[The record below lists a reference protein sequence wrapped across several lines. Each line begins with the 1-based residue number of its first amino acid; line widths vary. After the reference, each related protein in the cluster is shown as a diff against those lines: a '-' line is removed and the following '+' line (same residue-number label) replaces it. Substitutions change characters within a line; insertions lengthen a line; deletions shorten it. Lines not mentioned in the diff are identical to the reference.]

1 MELDVLIFSMTADQS
16 FLSGE
21 IRVTI
26 EPPLA
31 SSETPASWES
41 IRQPGDANCV
51 VWASD
56 LCPDDTTQL

>member
-31 SSETPASWES
+31 SSETPASWERM
-41 IRQPGDANCV
+41 RQPGDATCV

-56 LCPDDTTQL
+56 QVGLVIS